1 MTAKHQTPG
10 SEKRRFPRFAV
21 VEGMIEP
28 ITVDFSGEAEKGGK
42 VEPRNQPAILTNLSA
57 GGMSLILFLEPPRTK
72 KLDMVL
78 SIPGLNDVPVEGK
91 VVRVLEKGQTFNVGI
106 MFTKISKKHETAITN
121 MAQDHID
128 CDMRIALKL
137 PEACM
142 AECRFAALCGKPQKL
157 PNFAKASK

>member
-1 MTAKHQTPG
+1 MSAKHTSQG
-10 SEKRRFPRFAV
+10 QEKRRFPRFAV

-28 ITVDFSGEAEKGGK
+28 ITVDFSGEAEKGK
-42 VEPRNQPAILTNLSA
+42 PEPRNQPAILTNLSA

-72 KLDMVL
+72 KFEMVL
-78 SIPGLNDVPVEGK
+78 NIPGLDEVPVEGK

-128 CDMRIALKL
+128 CDTRIALNL
-137 PEACM
+137 PEACVP
-142 AECRFAALCGKPQKL
+142 ECRFAALCGKPQKL
-157 PNFAKASK
+157 PSFAKAGK

>member
-1 MTAKHQTPG
+1 MSAKNMPTG

-28 ITVDFSGEAEKGGK
+28 ITVDFSGAEDGK
-42 VEPRNQPAILTNLSA
+42 AEPRNQPAILTNLSA

-72 KLDMVL
+72 KLEMVF
-78 SIPGLNDVPVEGK
+78 SIPGLAEVPVEGK

-106 MFTKISKKHETAITN
+106 MFTKISKKHEAAISA

-128 CDMRIALKL
+128 CDTRIALNL
-137 PEACM
+137 PDACIPD
-142 AECRFAALCGKPQKL
+142 CRFASLCAKPQKM
-157 PNFAKASK
+157 PVRVKPGR

>member
-1 MTAKHQTPG
+1 MSAKHTTG

-28 ITVDFSGEAEKGGK
+28 ITINFSNGAGDDNKP
-42 VEPRNQPAILTNLSA
+42 EPRNQPAILTNLSA

-78 SIPGLNDVPVEGK
+78 TIPGLAEVPVEGK

-106 MFTKISKKHETAITN
+106 MFTKISKKHETAISA

-128 CDMRIALKL
+128 CDMRIELTL
-137 PEACM
+137 PDACVPD
-142 AECRFAALCGKPQKL
+142 CKFAAMCGKPQKMPSL
-157 PNFAKASK
+157 TKAGR